1 VYLVTAIISLV
12 LLLLLLLSSPPP
24 PPPPPPNTPHHTQ
37 PAEAVASPV
46 AVDKPRK
53 RLPGI
58 EDLTHPLLGD
68 APTLKLLPDPSKVRD
83 WLLC

>member
-1 VYLVTAIISLV
+1 VLLLV
-12 LLLLLLLSSPPP
+12 LLL
-24 PPPPPPNTPHHTQ
+24 
-37 PAEAVASPV
+37 VALQNGVTSPV

-68 APTLKLLPDPSKVRD
+68 APTLKLLPDPSKVTNLQPSPSAQIPTQACMMLVLGARSGY
-83 WLLC
+83 LVLT